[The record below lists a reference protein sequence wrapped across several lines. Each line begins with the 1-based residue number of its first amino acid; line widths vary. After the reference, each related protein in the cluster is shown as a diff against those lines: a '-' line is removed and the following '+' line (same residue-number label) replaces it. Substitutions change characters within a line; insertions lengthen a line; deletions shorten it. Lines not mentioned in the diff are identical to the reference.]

1 VFTLRVLNHKVLGVP
16 LQFILVISVSVL
28 LCVYLAA
35 AAAATAEERRLSIGQ
50 DSEYLWEKTV
60 LWACPLH

>member
-16 LQFILVISVSVL
+16 LQFILVISVSIL

-35 AAAATAEERRLSIGQ
+35 AAATTAEERRLSIGQ

>member
-16 LQFILVISVSVL
+16 LQFILVISVSLL

-35 AAAATAEERRLSIGQ
+35 ASAATAEERRLSIGQ